1 MDKRYQVYRYG
12 DDPDRLAGG
21 QEDLGG
27 FDERPDA
34 EHRAREAIV
43 LDGAR
48 SSQVIRNS
56 DFKIVAH
63 WDNEELS

>member
-1 MDKRYQVYRYG
+1 MDKRYQVYSYG
-12 DDPDRLAGG
+12 DDPERLAGG

-34 EHRAREAIV
+34 EHRSREAIV

-56 DFKIVAH
+56 DLKIVAI

>member
-1 MDKRYQVYRYG
+1 MDKRYQVYGYG

-27 FDERPDA
+27 FGERTDA

-43 LDGAR
+43 IDRFRAA
-48 SSQVIRNS
+48 QVIRNS

-63 WDNEELS
+63 WDTEELD